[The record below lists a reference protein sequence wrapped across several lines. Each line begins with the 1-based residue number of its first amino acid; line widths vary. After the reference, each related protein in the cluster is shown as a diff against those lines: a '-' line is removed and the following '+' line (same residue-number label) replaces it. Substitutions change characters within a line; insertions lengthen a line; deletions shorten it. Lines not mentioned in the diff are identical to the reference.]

1 MEIDGKIYKNGSDK
15 NASFF
20 LSKSYYS
27 MEAASPDN
35 NSDVAVNNTVSHS
48 SVSFGPNKSIA
59 TPDTLQNL
67 EDFMD
72 SDFKR
77 IHSATSI
84 IRHVKTPSL

>member
-1 MEIDGKIYKNGSDK
+1 
-15 NASFF
+15 
-20 LSKSYYS
+20 

-59 TPDTLQNL
+59 TPDTSQNL

-72 SDFKR
+72 SDFK
-77 IHSATSI
+77 
-84 IRHVKTPSL
+84 

>member
-1 MEIDGKIYKNGSDK
+1 MVKYTRMGQLKMHR
-15 NASFF
+15 FF

-59 TPDTLQNL
+59 TPDTSQNL